1 MQSRG
6 AGTGYL
12 SLHLL
17 GRRVAVAGAS
27 ERSVRKHY
35 LFPGNFSDERAI
47 HRDR

>member
-1 MQSRG
+1 MMARVGDAVAG

-27 ERSVRKHY
+27 ERSVREA
-35 LFPGNFSDERAI
+35 LFVSRQLL
-47 HRDR
+47 